1 MSGCLHLHL
10 QWKCVINLMAR
21 VVALDEVNHT
31 LKQYLINTLRAQDE
45 AVVLPQSHLSPE
57 SGAVKNVVMR
67 LDGSCDGLDP
77 KVFSP
82 DWFSGVSVVHVPSAA
97 AEALLSSNEKRK
109 CVVQA
114 LAQAIPS
121 EMQDSQ
127 VQVGPELDGDAEDR
141 DTSPWTAGFDGPG
154 CCVGLYSATQNRAP
168 DARMDGMSRAHLSYY
183 LVCKAGAGIAG
194 QTFHS
199 RLSSSLK
206 KGQTLDEALSDSGYP
221 GSRALRRV
229 TMAGRRNRCR
239 VLTAAAQSM
248 GFLTLDT
255 IGDNASPTTSPYRI
269 AIPAIDCSYNSITQV
284 EAGARKVWQYCSGCT
299 DGALSKGRVCSS
311 NVSEGFVAFMNPN
324 GDMKF
329 SCRNEAHGALPFS
342 TPRIASNRDVVFR
355 ETEAYKQAKARS
367 TAVHPDHEWIS
378 THFAWSSK
386 NFGNGVDMEPT
397 SLWGSHESEQFVAE
411 WSRELGVAKAQP
423 VRLQPQLVALSAME
437 PNRLRVASKAVSE
450 A

>member
-1 MSGCLHLHL
+1 M
-10 QWKCVINLMAR
+10 MAR
-21 VVALDEVNHT
+21 IVALDEMGHT
-31 LKQYLINTLRAQDE
+31 LKHYLSSTLRVQDE
-45 AVVLPQSHLSPE
+45 VVVLPQSHCSPE

-77 KVFSP
+77 CVFSP
-82 DWFSGVSVVHVPSAA
+82 DWFLGVSVVEVPTAA
-97 AEALLSSNEKRK
+97 AEALLLSNDKRK
-109 CVVQA
+109 RVVQT

-127 VQVGPELDGDAEDR
+127 VQVGPELDGDADDR

-154 CCVGLYSATQNRAP
+154 CCVGLYSATQNRSP
-168 DARMDGMSRAHLSYY
+168 DAFMDGMSRAHLSYY

-239 VLTAAAQSM
+239 ILTAAAHSM

-269 AIPAIDCSYNSITQV
+269 AIPAIDCSYNTITCV
-284 EAGARKVWQYCSGCT
+284 EAGGRKVWQYCSGCT
-299 DGALSKGRVCSS
+299 DGALSQGRVCSS
-311 NVSEGFVAFMNPN
+311 NVSEGFVAFINPN

-342 TPRIASNRDVVFR
+342 TPRIASNRDIVFK
-355 ETEAYKQAKARS
+355 ETEAHKQAFTKC
-367 TAVHPDHEWIS
+367 TAPHPDHEWIS
-378 THFAWSSK
+378 THFAWNSK
-386 NFGNGVDMEPT
+386 DFGNDVDMEPT
-397 SLWGSHESEQFVAE
+397 SLWGSHQSEQFVAE
-411 WSRELGVAKAQP
+411 WSRELGIARAHP
-423 VRLQPQLVALSAME
+423 VRLHPELVALSAME
-437 PNRLRVASKAVSE
+437 PNRLRVASKAVFE